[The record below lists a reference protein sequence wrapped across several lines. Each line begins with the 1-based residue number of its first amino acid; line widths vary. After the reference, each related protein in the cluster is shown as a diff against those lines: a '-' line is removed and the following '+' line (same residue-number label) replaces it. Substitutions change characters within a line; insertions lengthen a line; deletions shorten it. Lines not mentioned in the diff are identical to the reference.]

1 VPPRKV
7 DDKKTRKALR
17 KLRRAVDKAEQGGE
31 DAKLSGWEKEF
42 AQSVETRLET
52 FGSAFTDST
61 KGNLDEPLSARQNAK
76 LSEIAKKASGKG
88 GGLKRAGSFSAK
100 RGGFKSKK
108 PQFKSR
114 DRDIYDDMPPEDVP
128 PGPGR
133 DVPSDA
139 PASNNA
145 APDKP
150 GPSRASGPPKLRV
163 VKGGKDDT

>member
-1 VPPRKV
+1 MPPRKV

-17 KLRRAVDKAEQGGE
+17 KLRRAVEKAEQGGE

-76 LSEIAKKASGKG
+76 LSEITKKASGKG
-88 GGLKRAGSFSAK
+88 GGLKRSSSISAK
-100 RGGFKSKK
+100 KGGFKRKA
-108 PQFKSR
+108 PQRPSR
-114 DRDIYDDMPPEDVP
+114 DRDIYDDMPPQDAFP
-128 PGPGR
+128 
-133 DVPSDA
+133 DDA
-139 PASNNA
+139 PQSKVSPPSPASPKDTA
-145 APDKP
+145 L
-150 GPSRASGPPKLRV
+150 RRTSGPPKLRV

>member
-31 DAKLSGWEKEF
+31 DVKLSGWEKEF

-88 GGLKRAGSFSAK
+88 GGLKRTGSISTK
-100 RGGFKSKK
+100 RGGFKRKAPK
-108 PQFKSR
+108 FKSR
-114 DRDIYDDMPPEDVP
+114 DRDIYDDMPSEDVP
-128 PGPGR
+128 YQ
-133 DVPSDA
+133 DA
-139 PASNNA
+139 PEGKVS
-145 APDKP
+145 P
-150 GPSRASGPPKLRV
+150 PSRASPKDTAPRRAPGPPKLRV